1 MRIHGQWRLVPFV
14 AVLLWAFVPAAGSEA
29 STLHVANNG
38 VDGFACGA
46 ADSPCRS
53 ISRAI
58 AVAAIDDT
66 IIVGP
71 GRYGDVNGDGDFDDP
86 GDEAAELEVGSCL
99 CLIKVNKRG
108 LTIRSRD
115 GAAVTVLDAGGL
127 PVSVVHVE
135 ADDVT
140 LGSRRG
146 GFTLVGGHR
155 GVSVGAGTRGVTVD
169 GNLAV
174 VDAGDPSTDLD
185 AGLFDAGFVIDGTR
199 HRVRYNAAIANPALG
214 FVVLGDRHR
223 LEGNLASVSRQ
234 QGFYLPFGSEGHTL
248 VSGFAIA
255 NDQDGIFVDVGG
267 HARTVS
273 RNVLVGNR
281 GAGIALDRIAEG
293 PIVVRGNNI
302 YGNGIPDGF
311 NCGLWN
317 NNPGVS
323 IDATKNFWGFAGG
336 PFEDPG
342 DEVCNIGDSETV
354 TDPFADAEFS
364 RRQWDSLW

>member
-1 MRIHGQWRLVPFV
+1 MRIPGQWRLVPFV
-14 AVLLWAFVPAAGSEA
+14 AVLLWAFAPAAGSDA
-29 STLHVANNG
+29 ATLHVANNG

-58 AVAAIDDT
+58 ALAATDDT

-99 CLIKVNKRG
+99 CLVKVNKRG

-115 GAAVTVLDAGGL
+115 GAAATVVDAGGL

-135 ADDVT
+135 ADDATV
-140 LGSRRG
+140 GSRRG
-146 GFTLVGGHR
+146 GFTLIGGHR
-155 GVSVGAGTRGVTVD
+155 GISVDAGTRRVTVD
-169 GNLAV
+169 GNLAII
-174 VDAGDPSTDLD
+174 DAGDPSTDLD
-185 AGLFDAGFVIDGTR
+185 AGLFDAAFVIDGTL
-199 HRVRYNAAIANPALG
+199 HRARYNAAIANPAFG
-214 FVVLGDRHR
+214 FVILGDRHR
-223 LEGNLASVSRQ
+223 VEGNLASVSRQ
-234 QGFYLPFGSEGHTL
+234 QGFYLPVGSEGHTL

-255 NDQDGIFVDVGG
+255 NGYDGIFVDVGG
-267 HARTVS
+267 HARS
-273 RNVLVGNR
+273 LSQNVLVGNR

-302 YGNGIPDGF
+302 YGNDVS

-317 NNPGVS
+317 NNPGMS

-354 TDPFADAEFS
+354 TDPFADEEFP
-364 RRQWDSLW
+364 RRRWGSLW